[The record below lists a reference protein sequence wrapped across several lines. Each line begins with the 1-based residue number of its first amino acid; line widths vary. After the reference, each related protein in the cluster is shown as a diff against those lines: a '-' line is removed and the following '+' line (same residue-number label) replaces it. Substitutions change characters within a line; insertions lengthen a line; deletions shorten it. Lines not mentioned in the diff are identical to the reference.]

1 MGIRKIE
8 DEIDLKEAMKKK
20 AAELK
25 LKEME
30 AKASVQ
36 NLTREKLKDMAK
48 RHGVI
53 LALNPALKE
62 DVKYLQE
69 KFNIP
74 SSKIITEQITELH
87 VLSKRFSR
95 VDEEKLGMLAYQR
108 ILMRKEE
115 IGIGLIPL
123 SEVFDIVNT
132 GILKEKIDIKDV
144 AKAMDKLKKNGVIE
158 DVKELD
164 SGIIMVQF
172 FPIEYTEDQVKIIN
186 LVKDKGQ
193 GVISLEDVIEG
204 LDWPQ
209 DRALRALK
217 TLEESGLAKFRESIL
232 KGKNW
237 YFPSL

>member
-74 SSKIITEQITELH
+74 SSKIITEQITEHH